1 MLFRST
7 LARGLIVG
15 SSLMVGS
22 WISKRI
28 LQSIDAH
35 RFQFIIEIMMVA
47 AGLSMLW
54 AGLKG

>member
-1 MLFRST
+1 
-7 LARGLIVG
+7 
-15 SSLMVGS
+15 MVGS

-35 RFQFIIEIMMVA
+35 RFQFIIEIMMAA

-54 AGLKG
+54 AGLRGG